1 MEKQLAELTR
11 NVTPEV
17 RRELSEL
24 FELYEVARL
33 GDEVQN
39 ARINELYDKT
49 LSENEFYAA
58 ADECRMGVNKGDR
71 IFSHEY
77 DFLLSK
83 NDFNRLL
90 YLAGKKLEAAG
101 ICDKNGYY
109 LENWTI
115 KMINAKNDLIDFIIK
130 NIVPEDF
137 RKLFWEHRRNVVK
150 MDKLLEIT
158 KPLAA

>member
-17 RRELSEL
+17 RGKLSDL
-24 FELYEVARL
+24 FRLYEVARL
-33 GDEVQN
+33 GNEVQN
-39 ARINELYDKT
+39 AQINDLYDKT

-58 ADECRMGVNKGDR
+58 ADERRMGINKGDR
-71 IFSHEY
+71 IFSHKY

-83 NDFNRLL
+83 DDFNRLL

-101 ICDKNGYY
+101 ICDKIGYY
-109 LENWTI
+109 LVNWTI
-115 KMINAKNDLIDFIIK
+115 QMINAKNALIDFIIK

-137 RKLFWEHRRNVVK
+137 RPIFWENRRNVAK
-150 MDKLLEIT
+150 MEKLIEIT